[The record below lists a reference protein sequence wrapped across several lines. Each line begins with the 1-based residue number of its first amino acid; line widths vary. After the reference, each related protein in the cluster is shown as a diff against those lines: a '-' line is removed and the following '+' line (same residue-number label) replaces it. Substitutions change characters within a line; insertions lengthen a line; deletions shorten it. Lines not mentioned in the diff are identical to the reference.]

1 LEKNLI
7 IDFVG
12 EIADK
17 DVEVVGGIFLVGGV
31 GLVSP
36 VDADFLYIKSEICGG
51 PKVNCKSCT
60 YRLVNTS
67 AVQGLHGSFSC
78 SRIVVFNKTVI
89 KSLRLKLDRD

>member
-51 PKVNCKSCT
+51 PKVNCKIPLGEHVCRS
-60 YRLVNTS
+60 RSAWLV
-67 AVQGLHGSFSC
+67 QLLQDR
-78 SRIVVFNKTVI
+78 RIQQN
-89 KSLRLKLDRD
+89 RN